1 MQITGFQ
8 PSDLRRF
15 SQVQKLAYEVV
26 EAVQARL
33 ETGMTEKDA
42 VRMLRAELASR
53 GVTNMFHDP
62 FAWFGERAAF
72 KNFWIN
78 LKFLPSKTRLEPGMP
93 VILDIA
99 PIVDGY
105 SADIGYCFVHGGDK
119 VVEAMDRTLLQV
131 RDHIVQAV
139 RAGKTMRA
147 IYLEVDAIIEGA
159 GFINVHRY
167 YPHRVIGHRLGRIQ
181 VGALHKLRW
190 LGFGLP
196 TYVKLTSRT
205 WLAKLF
211 PKRDRVAAVERRPRV
226 RPSGARRRV
235 GGRAAHRYAGS
246 APGQQVGGDPGRDQ
260 GQRLVAERRRHPL
273 PPRRRRRLVD
283 EPAPACHRSTG
294 GRLRR
299 RPARPGD
306 GQAGLGCPS
315 IPTCPARTR
324 RAGSHSHATTGGIE

>member
-26 EAVQARL
+26 EAAQARL

-53 GVTNMFHDP
+53 GVTGMFHDP

-119 VVEAMDRTLLQV
+119 VVEAMDHTLLRV

-139 RAGKTMRA
+139 RAGGTMRA
-147 IYLEVDAIIEGA
+147 IYQEVDAIIEAA
-159 GFINVHRY
+159 GFVNVHRY

-211 PKRDRVAAVERRPRV
+211 PTLVQTPLWNDGRECGHPVPEGVWAVEPHIAT
-226 RPSGARRRV
+226 P
-235 GGRAAHRYAGS
+235 
-246 APGQQVGGDPGRDQ
+246 D
-260 GQRLVAERRRHPL
+260 QRLGSKWEEILVVTRDNAYWLNDDATHCRRGAAAGWWTSPH
-273 PPRRRRRLVD
+273 
-283 EPAPACHRSTG
+283 
-294 GRLRR
+294 
-299 RPARPGD
+299 RPAIEAL
-306 GQAGLGCPS
+306 AG
-315 IPTCPARTR
+315 A
-324 RAGSHSHATTGGIE
+324 

>member
-8 PSDLRRF
+8 PTDLRRF

-42 VRMLRAELASR
+42 VRMLRAELDSR
-53 GVTNMFHDP
+53 GVTDMFHDP
-62 FAWFGERAAF
+62 FAWFGDRAAF

-78 LKFLPSKTRLEPGMP
+78 IKFLPSKTRLQPGMP

-105 SADIGYCFVHGGDK
+105 SADIGYCFVHGGNPLVD
-119 VVEAMDRTLLQV
+119 AMDRTLLQV
-131 RDHIVQAV
+131 RDHILRSA

-147 IYLEVDAIIEGA
+147 IYQEVDAIIEAA
-159 GFINVHRY
+159 GFVNVHRY

-196 TYVKLTSRT
+196 TYVSLTCRT
-205 WLAKLF
+205 WLSKLL
-211 PKRDRVAAVERRPRV
+211 PNHVESPLWNDGRECGHALREGVWAVEPHIAT
-226 RPSGARRRV
+226 P
-235 GGRAAHRYAGS
+235 
-246 APGQQVGGDPGRDQ
+246 D
-260 GQRLVAERRRHPL
+260 QRLGSKWEEILVVTKDNAYWLNDDATHCRRGI
-273 PPRRRRRLVD
+273 
-283 EPAPACHRSTG
+283 AAGWWRSPQ
-294 GRLRR
+294 
-299 RPARPGD
+299 RPAVEAL
-306 GQAGLGCPS
+306 AG
-315 IPTCPARTR
+315 A
-324 RAGSHSHATTGGIE
+324 